1 MNEKPLKQLLND
13 LQTLSLKLENN
24 MHIRKEDIQKIL
36 HKIKEVKKLS
46 F

>member
-1 MNEKPLKQLLND
+1 MNEKPLEQLLND

-24 MHIRKEDIQKIL
+24 MHISKEDIQKIL